1 VLDIN
6 IKMRGAADEYF
17 EQLGV
22 SQRVR
27 ALSHGYYTWLCACKG
42 IRARWRRRR
51 CVYSFRYCRH
61 PKVRAPPLRVP
72 MANFTPATIVRA
84 FGGCARHRALAFR
97 SLFAALDA
105 KPRDYPAPGMGWLNR
120 RAMVALLRPAPPLAA
135 VVSRLERCLTSG
147 CDGNAPADADADAG
161 AGTDSA
167 PAGTRAPAPAP
178 ARRLACVHL
187 RRGDFEE
194 ECAKYDAEIGSS
206 SPRPWVCSHAA
217 PG

>member
-1 VLDIN
+1 
-6 IKMRGAADEYF
+6 
-17 EQLGV
+17 
-22 SQRVR
+22 
-27 ALSHGYYTWLCACKG
+27 
-42 IRARWRRRR
+42 
-51 CVYSFRYCRH
+51 
-61 PKVRAPPLRVP
+61 

-120 RAMVALLRPAPPLAA
+120 KAMVALLRPAPPLAA
-135 VVSRLERCLTSG
+135 VVSQLERCLTSG
-147 CDGNAPADADADAG
+147 CDGNAPADADGNRAG
-161 AGTDSA
+161 AFLN
-167 PAGTRAPAPAP
+167 AP

-194 ECAKYDAEIGSS
+194 ECAKYDAEISS
-206 SPRPWVCSHAA
+206 RSPRPWVRSHAA

>member
-1 VLDIN
+1 
-6 IKMRGAADEYF
+6 
-17 EQLGV
+17 
-22 SQRVR
+22 
-27 ALSHGYYTWLCACKG
+27 
-42 IRARWRRRR
+42 
-51 CVYSFRYCRH
+51 
-61 PKVRAPPLRVP
+61 VRAPPLRVP
-72 MANFTPATIVRA
+72 MADFTPATIVRA

-147 CDGNAPADADADAG
+147 CDGNVPADADGNANSGAG
-161 AGTDSA
+161 AGTGADGA
-167 PAGTRAPAPAP
+167 PEGTGAPAP

-194 ECAKYDAEIGSS
+194 ECAKYDAEIASR
-206 SPRPWVCSHAA
+206 SPRSWVRSHAA

>member
-1 VLDIN
+1 MLDIN

-27 ALSHGYYTWLCACKG
+27 ALSHGYYTWFCACKG

-135 VVSRLERCLTSG
+135 VVSRLAEELNKEEL
-147 CDGNAPADADADAG
+147 NAVV
-161 AGTDSA
+161 S
-167 PAGTRAPAPAP
+167 
-178 ARRLACVHL
+178 
-187 RRGDFEE
+187 RGVLPLKAVRGE
-194 ECAKYDAEIGSS
+194 
-206 SPRPWVCSHAA
+206 AA
-217 PG
+217 VRGLGRGL